1 MTGHGRS
8 QPTPEV
14 KPVSQRARVS
24 GLLLCLAVLSVLWPA
39 TAQARHRGRG
49 GRGSV
54 VFIGGYFYDPFFGPY
69 PWWSSAAFP
78 YEYYPP
84 YYDSTSEA
92 RLLVTP
98 KQAAVYVDGY
108 YAGIVDDFDGL
119 FQRLPLSPGAHE
131 ITLHLNGY
139 RTVHQ
144 TLYLTPRSTFKLRYT
159 MERLGPGEAP
169 EPPPSAQPVP
179 PPPPGSSMPPRTP
192 RPGLMP
198 PPGPPGGPTAPRP
211 PTQAVGYG
219 SLVIRVQ
226 PEDADIIVDGE
237 RWSGSEGA
245 DRLVVQLAAGVHR
258 VEIQKAGF
266 RRFLTEVQIRPG
278 ETTPLNVSLSSERPR

>member
-1 MTGHGRS
+1 M
-8 QPTPEV
+8 
-14 KPVSQRARVS
+14 SQRARIS
-24 GLLLCLAVLSVLWPA
+24 GFLFLCLTVVSLLWPA
-39 TAQARHRGRG
+39 TARAQHRGRG

-69 PWWSSAAFP
+69 PWWTPAAFP
-78 YEYYPP
+78 YTYYPA
-84 YYDSTSEA
+84 YYDSASEV
-92 RLLVTP
+92 RVLVTP
-98 KQAAVYVDGY
+98 KQAAVYVDGF

-119 FQRLPLSPGAHE
+119 FQRLPLSPGGHE
-131 ITLHLNGY
+131 ITLHLDGY

-144 TLYLTPRSTFKLRYT
+144 TIYLTPHSTLKLRYT
-159 MERLGPGEAP
+159 MERLGPGEPP
-169 EPPPSAQPVP
+169 EPPPLAQPVP

-192 RPGLMP
+192 RPGRMP
-198 PPGPPGGPTAPRP
+198 PQGPAERSPGPRQ

-226 PEDADIIVDGE
+226 PEDADVMVDDE